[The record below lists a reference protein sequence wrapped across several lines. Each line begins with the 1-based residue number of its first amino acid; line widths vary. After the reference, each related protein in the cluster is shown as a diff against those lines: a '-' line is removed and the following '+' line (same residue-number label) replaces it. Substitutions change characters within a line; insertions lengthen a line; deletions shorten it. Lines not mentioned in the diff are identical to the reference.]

1 MSQTAAEIR
10 SQLNHPVVDADGH
23 LIESVPLLA
32 DYMRDEAGAAATDEF
47 LAQLG
52 HVTLPSDRHWAEAE
66 ESARKRRLPA
76 APWWGSPADA
86 LDRATALLPSLFVE
100 RLEELGI
107 DFSIV
112 YPTLGLMLVSHPDE
126 SMRVGGCRAL
136 NAYLADRVGPHPER
150 LTAAAMVPMHSPSEA
165 IETIDHAL
173 DELGHRCIVMPS
185 WVKRTSLDGTYA
197 DVFGIDSDYDYDA
210 VWQHCLDR
218 GVAVTAHGG
227 SMGFGFRQSPS
238 RYMFNHIGH
247 FAAAGEGFAKA
258 LFFGGVPKRFPEL
271 PFAFLE
277 AGVAWG
283 AQLLADL
290 LSRWEKRGGEN
301 IRHLDPARLDV
312 EAFNRLLDK
321 HGDEHFARADVREHA
336 TSLNSGHPPELD
348 EFHRCGLRDEQD
360 LIRTFASSFFFGCEA
375 DDPFVGLA
383 YDGRV
388 SGPGQALR
396 PLFGSD
402 VGHWDVQDMRG
413 VLPEAFELVD
423 DGVLDEEQFRQF
435 ACDNAIRLHTRVN
448 PSFFDG
454 TAVESYA
461 RALGK
466 G

>member
-1 MSQTAAEIR
+1 M
-10 SQLNHPVVDADGH
+10 
-23 LIESVPLLA
+23 
-32 DYMRDEAGAAATDEF
+32 
-47 LAQLG
+47 
-52 HVTLPSDRHWAEAE
+52 
-66 ESARKRRLPA
+66 
-76 APWWGSPADA
+76 
-86 LDRATALLPSLFVE
+86 
-100 RLEELGI
+100 
-107 DFSIV
+107 
-112 YPTLGLMLVSHPDE
+112 
-126 SMRVGGCRAL
+126 
-136 NAYLADRVGPHPER
+136 
-150 LTAAAMVPMHSPSEA
+150 
-165 IETIDHAL
+165 
-173 DELGHRCIVMPS
+173 
-185 WVKRTSLDGTYA
+185 
-197 DVFGIDSDYDYDA
+197 
-210 VWQHCLDR
+210 
-218 GVAVTAHGG
+218 
-227 SMGFGFRQSPS
+227 
-238 RYMFNHIGH
+238 
-247 FAAAGEGFAKA
+247 
-258 LFFGGVPKRFPEL
+258 
-271 PFAFLE
+271 
-277 AGVAWG
+277 
-283 AQLLADL
+283 
-290 LSRWEKRGGEN
+290 
-301 IRHLDPARLDV
+301 
-312 EAFNRLLDK
+312 
-321 HGDEHFARADVREHA
+321 REHA